1 MFKTGQKGT
10 YSYVQEKKT
19 KAVQLGMLDQ
29 EEIQRMSVANI
40 FSERIYDDVTLLPKL
55 NAVND
60 PRMGVVVRD

>member
-1 MFKTGQKGT
+1 
-10 YSYVQEKKT
+10 
-19 KAVQLGMLDQ
+19 
-29 EEIQRMSVANI
+29 MSVANI